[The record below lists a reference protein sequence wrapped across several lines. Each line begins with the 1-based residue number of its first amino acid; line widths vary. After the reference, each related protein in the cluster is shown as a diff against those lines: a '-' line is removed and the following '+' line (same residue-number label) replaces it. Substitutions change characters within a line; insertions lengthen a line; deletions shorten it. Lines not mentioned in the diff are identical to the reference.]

1 MPSISSPLAF
11 CGFPLLHGYLKILMF
26 QIQRFI
32 LRGILAI
39 AVILILSVTFG
50 AMVSLT
56 YRGVGLIRT
65 TFRRF
70 PSSGLAQHPCMLD
83 SPLLQM

>member
-11 CGFPLLHGYLKILMF
+11 WGFPLLHGYLKILMF

-56 YRGVGLIRT
+56 YSRVRVI
-65 TFRRF
+65 
-70 PSSGLAQHPCMLD
+70 
-83 SPLLQM
+83 

>member
-1 MPSISSPLAF
+1 MPSISSSLAF
-11 CGFPLLHGYLKILMF
+11 CGFPLLHSYLKKLMF

-56 YRGVGLIRT
+56 YSRVRVI
-65 TFRRF
+65 
-70 PSSGLAQHPCMLD
+70 
-83 SPLLQM
+83 